1 MIILSKGTP
10 VYHTQY
16 IKENLDSSILSNNLS
31 CFQMKPGKNNDAIR
45 SFNRAPCHQPG
56 VLRRQTG
63 QRLHKSRRR
72 PAAREQE
79 RETQANRE
87 NGPGNIHNLT
97 HMNDISMTEIVL
109 NVPDDL
115 PLPGLVARLERLIE
129 EEHLKW
135 MLFSKSVDVIAL
147 DDKDQAAFE
156 KVREQ
161 AWNGTKK
168 EFGL

>member
-1 MIILSKGTP
+1 
-10 VYHTQY
+10 
-16 IKENLDSSILSNNLS
+16 
-31 CFQMKPGKNNDAIR
+31 
-45 SFNRAPCHQPG
+45 
-56 VLRRQTG
+56 
-63 QRLHKSRRR
+63 
-72 PAAREQE
+72 
-79 RETQANRE
+79 
-87 NGPGNIHNLT
+87 
-97 HMNDISMTEIVL
+97 MTEIVL

-135 MLFSKSVDVIAL
+135 MLFSKSVDAIAL